1 MGQEIL
7 KTKGITKSF
16 FGNEVLK
23 GVDLDVLSGEV
34 HGLVGENGA
43 GKSTLMKIITGVY
56 TKTADRFSL
65 MAGRLIFPTRARR
78 GLQVFPS
85 YIRNLTSFPICL
97 LQRIFSWTGKNTA
110 IPSGLSTGKNEG

>member
-43 GKSTLMKIITGVY
+43 EMCIR
-56 TKTADRFSL
+56 DSL
-65 MAGRLIFPTRARR
+65 WPENQE
-78 GLQVFPS
+78 QVQVL
-85 YIRNLTSFPICL
+85 Y
-97 LQRIFSWTGKNTA
+97 
-110 IPSGLSTGKNEG
+110 

>member
-23 GVDLDVLSGEV
+23 GVDFDVLSGEV

-43 GKSTLMKIITGVY
+43 GK
-56 TKTADRFSL
+56 
-65 MAGRLIFPTRARR
+65 
-78 GLQVFPS
+78 
-85 YIRNLTSFPICL
+85 
-97 LQRIFSWTGKNTA
+97 
-110 IPSGLSTGKNEG
+110 

>member
-56 TKTADRFSL
+56 TKNSGHHAHCFFDI
-65 MAGRLIFPTRARR
+65 A
-78 GLQVFPS
+78 
-85 YIRNLTSFPICL
+85 IRSTLSVTPV
-97 LQRIFSWTGKNTA
+97 RI
-110 IPSGLSTGKNEG
+110 